1 IPHRVRTAPRYG
13 TRSGATKRAP
23 ICLRSLDHIVTS
35 ALYAAA
41 AFWFETVTSRSVS
54 RNMVGAPTPGAT
66 AKCEAG
72 GAACSD
78 EPARL
83 AEDAAAAAAISPSR
97 ANLGKSRFMV
107 TSPPI
112 TYYPHARRR
121 FAIIG
126 NSERESHMAT
136 KTSAKTGTKAGGKT
150 SGKTSE
156 KELLDLENRYWQAIK
171 NKD

>member
-1 IPHRVRTAPRYG
+1 MIPHRVRTAPRYG

-41 AFWFETVTSRSVS
+41 AFWFEMVTSRSVS

-66 AKCEAG
+66 AKCDG

-83 AEDAAAAAAISPSR
+83 AEDAAAAAATSPSR
-97 ANLGKSRFMV
+97 ASLEKSRFIV
-107 TSPPI
+107 
-112 TYYPHARRR
+112 
-121 FAIIG
+121 
-126 NSERESHMAT
+126 
-136 KTSAKTGTKAGGKT
+136 
-150 SGKTSE
+150 
-156 KELLDLENRYWQAIK
+156 
-171 NKD
+171 